1 MTPQAPASLL
11 GRPMLARPALARP
24 VLTRAVLTGAV
35 LAAGVLAGCGSSAA
49 APVGHAGH
57 ASPSLA
63 TSADYAGGT
72 LAVLV
77 MGGSS
82 ATHNNFWQLFARPAA
97 NAPWTL
103 ATPLGVADNGGISVA
118 PTSGKSLVA
127 IIRPSQDLSFS
138 PLSASVDNGAKW
150 SQAGLLDSALASYPD
165 ALAAAPG
172 GTLIALTR
180 NGSVEVSAHAGA
192 PWTRL
197 ATRRSLAA
205 SAAARS
211 CGLAGLTAAAYSPS
225 AAPLLGGTCTRAGQ
239 AGIFTFAGG
248 SWQSVGPALPK
259 GSAPGAEVLAM
270 TRTATGDT
278 ALLLTGSGRTAT
290 LLAAWSAGNGQPW
303 QLSAPHR
310 LGGAQVHSAAF
321 SGQAVGVLLSGGA
334 AVSVTGPGASWRS
347 LPALPAGTS
356 ALPPGAATLA
366 AGTAGTFQ
374 ALIAHGS
381 QLSVWAL
388 PAGGTAWTR
397 SQVINVA
404 IPYGSSG

>member
-1 MTPQAPASLL
+1 MRRSQPGYWP
-11 GRPMLARPALARP
+11 
-24 VLTRAVLTGAV
+24 
-35 LAAGVLAGCGSSAA
+35 GCGSSTA
-49 APVGHAGH
+49 APARPAAPAV
-57 ASPSLA
+57 PSLA

-82 ATHNNFWQLFARPAA
+82 AAHNNFWQVFAQPSA

-103 ATPLGVADNGGISVA
+103 ATPVGAADNGGISVA

-127 IIRPSQDLSFS
+127 VIRPSQDLSFS
-138 PLSASVDNGAKW
+138 PLSASADNGANW
-150 SQAGLLDSALASYPD
+150 SQAGLLDSALVSYPD

-172 GTLIALTR
+172 GALIALTR

-192 PWTRL
+192 AWTRL
-197 ATRRSLAA
+197 ASERSLAA
-205 SAAARS
+205 SAAGRS
-211 CGLAGLTAAAYSPS
+211 CGLAGLTAAAYSPA
-225 AAPLLGGTCTRAGQ
+225 AAPLLGGTCTGAGKS
-239 AGIFTFAGG
+239 GIFEFTGG
-248 SWQSVGPALPK
+248 SWQSVGPALPH
-259 GSAPGAEVLAM
+259 GTAPGAEVLEM
-270 TRTATGDT
+270 TRTTTGDT
-278 ALLLTGSGRTAT
+278 ALLLTGTGRAAS

-310 LGGAQVHSAAF
+310 LGGAQVRSAAF
-321 SGQAVGVLLSGGA
+321 TGQAVGVLLSGGA
-334 AVSVTGPGASWRS
+334 AVAVSGPGASWRS
-347 LPALPAGTS
+347 LPALPAGTA

-366 AGTAGTFQ
+366 AGSGGAFQ

-388 PAGGTAWTR
+388 PAGRRRMGQ
-397 SQVINVA
+397 SQVIKVA